1 MTTATMTRAQR
12 ARKAPWHLSVGDIAS
27 ITGGKFT
34 PAAIKAAVDAYAA
47 RAELPGWQP
56 GADGVLRVDYHEVS
70 YALGIAPRVWGQ
82 QFQTWA
88 DIRRAMGS
96 A

>member
-1 MTTATMTRAQR
+1 MTTTMSRAQR
-12 ARKAPWHLSVGDIAS
+12 ARKAPWHLSAADIAS
-27 ITGGKFT
+27 ITCGKFT
-34 PAAIKAAVDAYAA
+34 PAAIKAAVGAYAA